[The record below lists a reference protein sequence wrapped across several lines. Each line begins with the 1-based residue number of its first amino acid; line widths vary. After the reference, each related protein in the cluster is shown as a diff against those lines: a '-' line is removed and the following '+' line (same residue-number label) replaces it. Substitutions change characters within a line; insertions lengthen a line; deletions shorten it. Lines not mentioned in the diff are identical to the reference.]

1 MLIPNQ
7 TQSVMRTNTLPDFGS
22 PGIDPSRWPPSI
34 PNIPV
39 PGQKRTYCCK
49 YGPGDDPERYCRQF
63 RATSAQASLFCVRFA
78 RSCPD
83 CGSGTAGRLSRGECD
98 C

>member
-1 MLIPNQ
+1 MLIP
-7 TQSVMRTNTLPDFGS
+7 RTTRNVIRETASERFRND
-22 PGIDPSRWPPSI
+22 GIFHSRWPSL
-34 PNIPV
+34 PNISV

-49 YGPGDDPERYCRQF
+49 YGPADDPERYCRQF
-63 RATSAQASLFCVRFA
+63 RASSAQASFFCVRFA

-83 CGSGTAGRLSRGECD
+83 CGSGTAGRLSRGDCD